1 MSTNVR
7 QRLLWYKNATKGTT
21 NVQPATQRIKESCR
35 QWSSSARARTRF
47 QSTSTTTSS
56 FTQKPVLLCVDTK
69 KTNKWT
75 TEINL
80 VLDLNRSPYQPLVT
94 NLLEFVE
101 EGDHA
106 VDRLRATRS
115 TGVENAYKLDI
126 LVRAIHL
133 QHFSINAL
141 LAQMAK
147 QLPRPAFLKITW

>member
-7 QRLLWYKNATKGTT
+7 QRLLWYENATKGTT

-56 FTQKPVLLCVDTK
+56 FTQKSVLLCVDTK

-80 VLDLNRSPYQPLVT
+80 VLDLNRSPYQPLLT

-126 LVRAIHL
+126 LMRAVHL
-133 QHFSINAL
+133 HNFSINAL

-147 QLPRPAFLKITW
+147 QLPRPAFLKITG

>member
-56 FTQKPVLLCVDTK
+56 FTQKSVLLCVDTK
-69 KTNKWT
+69 NTNKWT

-80 VLDLNRSPYQPLVT
+80 VLDLNRSPYQPLLT
-94 NLLEFVE
+94 NLLEFIE

-115 TGVENAYKLDI
+115 TGVENAHKPDI
-126 LVRAIHL
+126 LVRAVHL

-141 LAQMAK
+141 LAQMVK

>member
-7 QRLLWYKNATKGTT
+7 QRLLWYKNATKGAT

-56 FTQKPVLLCVDTK
+56 FTQKSVLLCVDTK

-80 VLDLNRSPYQPLVT
+80 VLDLNRSPYQPLLT
-94 NLLEFVE
+94 NLLEFIE

-115 TGVENAYKLDI
+115 TGVENADKLDI
-126 LVRAIHL
+126 LVRAVHL

-147 QLPRPAFLKITW
+147 QLPRPAFLKITG

>member
-7 QRLLWYKNATKGTT
+7 QRLLWYKNATKGAT

-56 FTQKPVLLCVDTK
+56 FSQKSVLLCVDTK

-80 VLDLNRSPYQPLVT
+80 VLDLNRSPYQPLLT
-94 NLLEFVE
+94 NLLEFIE

-115 TGVENAYKLDI
+115 TGVENADKLDI
-126 LVRAIHL
+126 LVRAVHL

-147 QLPRPAFLKITW
+147 QPPRPAFLKITG